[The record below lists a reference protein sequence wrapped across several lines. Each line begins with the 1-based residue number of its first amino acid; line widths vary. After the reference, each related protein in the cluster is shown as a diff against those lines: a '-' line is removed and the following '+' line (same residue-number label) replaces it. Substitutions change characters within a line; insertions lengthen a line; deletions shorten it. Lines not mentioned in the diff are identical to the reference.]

1 MSCTKFSD
9 SVLALTDETDYT
21 PLNPDT
27 QGVEVFHA
35 SLFNNATRRNCN
47 NVTITNDILVEGS
60 EEFSLLLHELPFIP
74 LPLSTLLYANSAT
87 ITILDQD
94 GKMKVFDQLIV
105 CMLLLFGSRG
115 CNWIPSDQLFCY

>member
-1 MSCTKFSD
+1 MPCTKFSD
-9 SVLALTDETDYT
+9 SILALTDETDYT
-21 PLNPDT
+21 PLNDLDS
-27 QGVEVFHA
+27 VELI
-35 SLFNNATRRNCN
+35 STYSFNNATRRKCH

-60 EEFSLLLHELPFIP
+60 EEFSLLLQEFPFIP

-105 CMLLLFGSRG
+105 CMLLLF
-115 CNWIPSDQLFCY
+115 

>member
-1 MSCTKFSD
+1 MPCTKFSD

-21 PLNPDT
+21 PLNLDSVDSVDLIRT
-27 QGVEVFHA
+27 N
-35 SLFNNATRRNCN
+35 SFNNATRRKCN

-60 EEFSLLLHELPFIP
+60 EDFSLLLHEFPFIP

-94 GKMKVFDQLIV
+94 GKMKVLDQLIV
-105 CMLLLFGSRG
+105 CMLLLF
-115 CNWIPSDQLFCY
+115 